1 MKGKKDN
8 KQTTHTGFV
17 FQNLPFL
24 ALLGLFSILYIA
36 NSHYAE
42 KQIRKINS
50 LKKEVEELRWE
61 YNSIQSDIQ
70 YSSTYTQLRSRVDQ
84 KISINDVALPKK
96 VKVAKG
102 RK

>member
-8 KQTTHTGFV
+8 KQTTNTGFV

-24 ALLGLFSILYIA
+24 ALLGLFAILYIA
-36 NSHYAE
+36 NNHYAE

-84 KISINDVALPKK
+84 KIGINDVALPKK

-102 RK
+102 KK